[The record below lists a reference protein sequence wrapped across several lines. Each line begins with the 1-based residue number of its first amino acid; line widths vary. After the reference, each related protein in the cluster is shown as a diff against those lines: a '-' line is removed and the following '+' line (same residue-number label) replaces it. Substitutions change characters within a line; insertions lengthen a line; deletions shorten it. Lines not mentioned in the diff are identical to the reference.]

1 MTGYQI
7 QRHRILLCVLALFCL
22 GMALMGCKK
31 ASLDDWYATQADQ
44 FQEMTD
50 AVNSQDLGYTLDI
63 VTADSDAL
71 VFQYT
76 LSKAYDMSDDAD
88 ADALTQ
94 LYDAIFDSYASTFFS
109 LRAQIADETGI
120 NGIAIRLTA
129 LNPDGTVLYSRDFTE

>member
-76 LSKAYDMSDDAD
+76 LSKAYDM
-88 ADALTQ
+88 
-94 LYDAIFDSYASTFFS
+94 YDAIFDSYASTFSS

>member
-1 MTGYQI
+1 
-7 QRHRILLCVLALFCL
+7 
-22 GMALMGCKK
+22 MALMGCKK
-31 ASLDDWYATQADQ
+31 HRWMTGMPTQADQ

-88 ADALTQ
+88 ALTQ
-94 LYDAIFDSYASTFFS
+94 LYDAIFDSYASTFSS

>member
-1 MTGYQI
+1 
-7 QRHRILLCVLALFCL
+7 
-22 GMALMGCKK
+22 MALMGCKK

-94 LYDAIFDSYASTFFS
+94 LYDAIFDSYASISFF
-109 LRAQIADETGI
+109 LAARADC
-120 NGIAIRLTA
+120 R
-129 LNPDGTVLYSRDFTE
+129 

>member
-1 MTGYQI
+1 
-7 QRHRILLCVLALFCL
+7 
-22 GMALMGCKK
+22 MALIGCKK

-50 AVNSQDLGYTLDI
+50 AVNSQNLGYTLDI

-94 LYDAIFDSYASTFFS
+94 LYDAIFDSYASTFSS

>member
-76 LSKAYDMSDDAD
+76 LSKVYDMSDDAD

-94 LYDAIFDSYASTFFS
+94 LYDAIFDSYASTFSS

-120 NGIAIRLTA
+120 NVIAIRLTA
-129 LNPDGTVLYSRDFTE
+129 

>member
-50 AVNSQDLGYTLDI
+50 ASIPRIWDTPW
-63 VTADSDAL
+63 
-71 VFQYT
+71 T
-76 LSKAYDMSDDAD
+76 LSP
-88 ADALTQ
+88 
-94 LYDAIFDSYASTFFS
+94 
-109 LRAQIADETGI
+109 QIPM
-120 NGIAIRLTA
+120 R
-129 LNPDGTVLYSRDFTE
+129 